1 LGPKFFGPYQV
12 TTKIGEISYRL
23 QLPAHARI
31 HDVFHVSLLK
41 KFEGTAPAVAPQLP
55 TLLHGKVIPS
65 PDRVLRARLNRG
77 VWELLIKWQGRSEA
91 DTTWEQL
98 EDFKR
103 SYPKVEL
110 EDELFGGEGG
120 NVIDAFIGKQYQR
133 CKIRE
138 QHH

>member
-1 LGPKFFGPYQV
+1 
-12 TTKIGEISYRL
+12 
-23 QLPAHARI
+23 
-31 HDVFHVSLLK
+31 VFHVSLLK
-41 KFEGTAPAVAPQLP
+41 KFEGKTSGGAPPPQLP

-65 PDRVLRARLNRG
+65 SDRVLRARLNRG
-77 VWELLIKWQGRSEA
+77 VWELIKWQGHSEA
-91 DTTWEQL
+91 DTSWKQL

-120 NVIDAFIGKQYQR
+120 NVINAFIGKQYQR

-138 QHH
+138 QHR